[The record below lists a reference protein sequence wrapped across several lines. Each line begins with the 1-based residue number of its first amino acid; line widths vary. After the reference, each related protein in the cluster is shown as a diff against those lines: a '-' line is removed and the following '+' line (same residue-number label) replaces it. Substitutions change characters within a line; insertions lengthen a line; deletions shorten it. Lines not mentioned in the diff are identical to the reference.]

1 MATAIVP
8 PVILFTFINGGSTI
22 IAAIVAAVMF
32 KEKLTFQS
40 GVGVV
45 LGIPN
50 SNGILKHAVY
60 AMKQNIG
67 VDECNIW
74 GDYYYMEALMRYTN
88 PKWDSY
94 WG

>member
-1 MATAIVP
+1 MIAVCGILEMSKNCKLPEHFLKKADDMMAALQKDYYT
-8 PVILFTFINGGSTI
+8 SD
-22 IAAIVAAVMF
+22 
-32 KEKLTFQS
+32 
-40 GVGVV
+40 
-45 LGIPN
+45 IPN

-67 VDECNIW
+67 VDECSIW